1 MADEWNSLK
10 GGLSTFNRELAIHLA
25 RNPKVDVTFFVPHGV
40 CGSKVKEAA
49 EEKGVT
55 IIEAKQFTACTSQE
69 QLFFPQIDHPIDI
82 IIGHGVK
89 LGRQAE
95 VIRHFRGCKW
105 VHAVHTVPEQLGM
118 FKDYP
123 NAIAK
128 NEDKNFSELQLCKKA
143 DLVLPVGPK
152 LESFYSGHLRC
163 DKKEQDVVKFT
174 PGILEDLMDA
184 EQSPNE
190 NDVFQVLLFGRGDD
204 EDFSLKGYDIAAKA
218 FTLDELKNDSFHLKF
233 VGVPRDQQDNFA
245 QKILQYGIRKTQ
257 LSVGR
262 YIEDRKRL
270 KELLVN
276 VDLVIMPS
284 RTEGFGF
291 TALEALSA
299 GVPILVGKNSGFAKA
314 LSDVEFGDLC
324 LVGSDNPKDWSDAIT
339 KVSKKKRGKRLKEMQ
354 SLRKSYEQM
363 YSWKRECEALV
374 ARMWSKV
381 NE

>member
-25 RNPKVDVTFFVPHGV
+25 RNPTVDVTFFVPHGV

-128 NEDKNFSELQLCKKA
+128 MKTRTSVSFNCVKKPTLSCQL
-143 DLVLPVGPK
+143 V
-152 LESFYSGHLRC
+152 
-163 DKKEQDVVKFT
+163 Q
-174 PGILEDLMDA
+174 
-184 EQSPNE
+184 N
-190 NDVFQVLLFGRGDD
+190 
-204 EDFSLKGYDIAAKA
+204 
-218 FTLDELKNDSFHLKF
+218 
-233 VGVPRDQQDNFA
+233 
-245 QKILQYGIRKTQ
+245 
-257 LSVGR
+257 
-262 YIEDRKRL
+262 
-270 KELLVN
+270 
-276 VDLVIMPS
+276 
-284 RTEGFGF
+284 
-291 TALEALSA
+291 
-299 GVPILVGKNSGFAKA
+299 
-314 LSDVEFGDLC
+314 
-324 LVGSDNPKDWSDAIT
+324 
-339 KVSKKKRGKRLKEMQ
+339 
-354 SLRKSYEQM
+354 
-363 YSWKRECEALV
+363 
-374 ARMWSKV
+374 
-381 NE
+381 